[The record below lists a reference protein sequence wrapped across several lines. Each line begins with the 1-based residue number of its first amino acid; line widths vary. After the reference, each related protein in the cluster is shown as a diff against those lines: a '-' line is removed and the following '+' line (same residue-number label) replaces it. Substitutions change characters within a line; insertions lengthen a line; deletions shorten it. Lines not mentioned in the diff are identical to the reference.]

1 MKNIKVA
8 IFGFGSIGRVHYNII
23 RRTINIDK
31 IIIYT
36 KQNLNKICHTNNL
49 NEIIKFNPDYIVV
62 ASKTSHHYKN
72 LVFIEKTFKKKI
84 ILVEKPIYNKNY
96 KFIPKNN
103 IFFVNY
109 NLRLNPIIQYLKEYI
124 KRKKIFLVKSICSS
138 YLPNWRKNINYKN
151 SYSSK
156 KNQGG
161 GVEFDLSHEID
172 YIIFLFGK
180 FRILNSINNKISNL
194 KINSNDNLILN
205 GLSKNKTH
213 INIFLNYYGYEN
225 SRKCFIYSKNET
237 VEVDFIKNCIFFFNK
252 NKSFIKKFPKISKYY
267 TYELTHKYILDG
279 DYDKICNFNEAKVV
293 LKKII
298 K

>member
-8 IFGFGSIGRVHYNII
+8 IFGFGSIGRLHYKII
-23 RRTINIDK
+23 RQTKNIDE

-36 KQNLNKICHTNNL
+36 KQNLKKISHTNNL
-49 NEIIKFNPDYIVV
+49 NEIIKFNPDYIVI
-62 ASKTSHHYKN
+62 ASKTSDHYKN
-72 LVFIEKTFKKKI
+72 IIFIEKNFKKKI
-84 ILVEKPIYNKNY
+84 ILVEKPIFNKNY

-103 IFFVNY
+103 TFFVNY

-172 YIIFLFGK
+172 YIIYLFGK
-180 FRILNSINNKISNL
+180 FKTLNLINNKISNL
-194 KINSNDNLILN
+194 NINSNDNLLLN
-205 GLSKNKTH
+205 GLSKNKIH
-213 INIFLNYYGYEN
+213 INFFLNYYGYDN
-225 SRKCFIYSKNET
+225 SRKCYIYTNNET

-252 NKSFIKKFPKISKYY
+252 NKSYIKKFPKTSKYY
-267 TYELTHKYILDG
+267 TYQLTHKYILNG
-279 DYDKICNFNEAKVV
+279 NYDKICDFNEAEVV
-293 LKKII
+293 LEKII